1 MAEEKRGEEEWKK
14 RVEVIVEKLAK
25 TTFLSFRG
33 REKAAPSSEEE
44 EEEEEI
50 VRVRESEE

>member
-14 RVEVIVEKLAK
+14 RVEVIVEKF
-25 TTFLSFRG
+25 TG
-33 REKAAPSSEEE
+33 REKAVPSS

>member
-25 TTFLSFRG
+25 TTFLLSFRG
-33 REKAAPSSEEE
+33 REKAVPSSEEE
-44 EEEEEI
+44 EEEI
-50 VRVRESEE
+50 ARVRESEE

>member
-25 TTFLSFRG
+25 TTFLLSFRG
-33 REKAAPSSEEE
+33 REKAVASSEEE
-44 EEEEEI
+44 EEEI
-50 VRVRESEE
+50 ARVRESED